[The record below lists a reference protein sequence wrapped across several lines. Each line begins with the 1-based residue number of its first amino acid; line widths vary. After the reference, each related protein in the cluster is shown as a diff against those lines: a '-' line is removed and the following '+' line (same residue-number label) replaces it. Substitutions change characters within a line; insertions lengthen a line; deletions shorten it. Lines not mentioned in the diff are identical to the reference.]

1 MQVVECGQLPLH
13 HRLEFTIVVD
23 RDSRVLDDHD
33 ASFMH
38 ALRHRLNAQS
48 CQLEQRVMPHIAITH
63 TVQMRHTLSFILH
76 GGATAR
82 RRGSK
87 NYLAYICSR
96 VLLISQE
103 TGHIEGRDR
112 HDQ

>member
-1 MQVVECGQLPLH
+1 MQAVECGQLPLH

-48 CQLEQRVMPHIAITH
+48 CQLEQRVMPHIAAFNTYCPNA
-63 TVQMRHTLSFILH
+63 TYTLVYSPW
-76 GGATAR
+76 R
-82 RRGSK
+82 R
-87 NYLAYICSR
+87 NH
-96 VLLISQE
+96 E
-103 TGHIEGRDR
+103 TQGEQKPPCIHL
-112 HDQ
+112 